1 MELKSYLDKMAIEL
15 HYCIQADVSTANN
28 TSIGDAVKLSNKAGL
43 SSVNGAQSTASRR
56 PVHKA
61 PATNAKLNP
70 SSGSLSF
77 DGSDGLDLSTEISL
91 GGSPYTLVF
100 AWVDGDYT
108 SDTWLFT
115 SSSNAAHYG
124 IDAGG
129 AGVLLKPNSSRSPGG
144 DEDSIVT
151 SSTDNGTVDY
161 TFGSDVEALIIVN
174 ENNNDVNF
182 YNIDGALIATKS
194 EALYDSTFPLAYIAH
209 SGAGSR
215 GINGSVL
222 DVQVH
227 SNFAAT
233 AGQAKAIGQYIKN
246 LKN

>member
-1 MELKSYLDKMAIEL
+1 MALEL
-15 HYCIQADVSTANN
+15 HYCIQGDVSTANN

-43 SSVNGAQSTASRR
+43 STVNGAQSTASRR

-61 PATNAKLNP
+61 PDTNAKLDP
-70 SSGSLSF
+70 SAGSLSF
-77 DGSDGLDLSTEISL
+77 DGSDGLDLSAEVNL

-108 SDTWLFT
+108 SDSWLFT
-115 SSSNAAHYG
+115 ASSNSAHYG

-151 SSTDNGTVDY
+151 SSTDNSTVSY

-174 ENNNDVNF
+174 EGNDDVNF

-194 EALYDSTFPLAYIAH
+194 EALYDSSFPLAYIGH
-209 SGAGSR
+209 NGAGSK
-215 GINGSVL
+215 GLNGSVL

-227 SNFAAT
+227 SNVAAT

-246 LKN
+246 LKD